1 MNNYKGQ
8 ENVDDSDRL
17 RPEGT
22 RKQKKILKKIHD
34 LLTLSNY

>member
-22 RKQKKILKKIHD
+22 RQTKED
-34 LLTLSNY
+34 PEENT